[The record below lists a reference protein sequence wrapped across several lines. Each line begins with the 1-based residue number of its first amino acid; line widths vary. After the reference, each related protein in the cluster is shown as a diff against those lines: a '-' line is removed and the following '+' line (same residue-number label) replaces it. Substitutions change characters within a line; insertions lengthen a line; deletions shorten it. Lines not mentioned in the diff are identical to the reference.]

1 MQNKFNENQI
11 NKRNDIKININDI
24 NTFLYKSGFLY
35 TSINELEK
43 LSSLTTKNKN
53 NLLDIFELNDS
64 ITLKEASSKYSEVL
78 KSLKS
83 LLKDENKY
91 NLETL
96 YYQYCEFSEN
106 KIPLNNF
113 LNCLIM
119 LNFILT
125 NFKEILNL
133 EGNANC
139 INEFNLGKKIN
150 IISIDNINVNNE
162 KTSLSHKLDNIYKKI
177 EKKQESKKNI
187 DYKNLII
194 LIFILS
200 LDGKILVDNEP
211 SVLLNLLQKFNLYN
225 KTYISNIHL
234 SIILYIQMEIL
245 VNIYINSNKNKKYS
259 IISNKNQF
267 QDLSRNEPIKNNN
280 FTFTRNNHLAK
291 FNYKT
296 QLLSTNRKLN
306 RNADVNKFNDT
317 DQKNN
322 IYNDNLSNYYLF
334 NDEFD
339 NISDNSDIKIILFQN
354 YLKFFSFYTLAKN
367 KIQLDINLSI
377 ESIPEF
383 IKNCYS
389 NESNKKIFGEIN
401 ENVINELNLDINDI
415 LTRENLYNCFS
426 TIEINDLIIKF
437 FDFKHKS
444 QIEIINFKFIDLIA
458 KCNICYLQ
466 EPVDSLINNKTYKKS
481 KNNKSSDSLT
491 IKELYTQF
499 DILCFN
505 LIFFLKN
512 HEIKKSPKSIII
524 KFNALKCIINRGTK
538 KIQIFFN
545 YSLVKE
551 KTLFHYLR
559 HSSNILILEEKY
571 TDVILIL
578 KEFKQYE
585 STIRLFQNNFRSHQ
599 VSFIFTLLTRLV
611 VNFVIDNKITHR
623 ISILE
628 TKFNNYNPNL
638 QVYIKDE
645 NAKLKN
651 RVIAIK
657 QMIFHP
663 NYGNKFYVLL
673 NYLEELST
681 TWNLIVISD
690 NENDFKLLRTFE
702 DNKIFFFLSID
713 KTNINQNSL
722 DNKASYIS
730 NNENNNETQKSNIGV
745 EYVNV
750 ILFFKNDENIFNK
763 GLSFI
768 EDLASD
774 KDSVLEYKFS
784 LICDRFYLESNVLM
798 EPRMKKNVKIIYSL
812 IDNIFL
818 IAKNIKNENEINEN
832 DENDQDN
839 EYYNYDI
846 FIADSFIAVANYHMY
861 NVEEDQNY
869 SKIIFEFL
877 SILSS
882 CIEAILYILKNKD
895 IYIPKFIYLLR
906 TSKDNY
912 YMFEYK
918 ESNMFIKKVKE
929 FTSLMALN
937 IKDCYPLF
945 CFLSKKTQTKYTIS
959 NDNFYDVF
967 LRLFLNLNKV
977 VETKEKLNEVFL
989 QKIHKN
995 IFYEYYDSFLLI
1007 AFSFEALNFFN
1018 DFLMKNEYLNITK
1031 GEKFDKCYVILTE
1044 DIPQKKKNYEK
1055 LLNNFKDDNNIV
1067 VKKVIVFNFNF
1078 KPSYFFINKKYK
1090 YSYMGFHKAEYLINE
1105 EISQVK
1111 SKIIPDLNINLNIL
1125 HKIFENKC
1133 KSKEEI
1139 NKIVG
1144 RIKLFMTGNDKIN
1157 IFNSNSQTYE
1167 NILEEYIK
1175 EKNKMKAQKV
1185 EMRVYQLTE
1194 EAKNTQNSLQNSKKD
1209 CIIF

>member
-1 MQNKFNENQI
+1 MKKKFNENLI
-11 NKRNDIKININDI
+11 NNRNDVKINISDI
-24 NTFLYKSGFLY
+24 NTFLYKSGFLNK
-35 TSINELEK
+35 SISDMEK
-43 LSSLTTKNKN
+43 LSLLNSNNKN
-53 NLLDIFELNDS
+53 NLLDIFEFNDS
-64 ITLKEASSKYSEVL
+64 ITIKEASSKFSNLL

-83 LLKDENKY
+83 LLKDEIKY
-91 NLETL
+91 NLESL
-96 YYQYCEFSEN
+96 YHQYCEYTEN

-125 NFKEILNL
+125 NFKEMLNL
-133 EGNANC
+133 EENANC
-139 INEFNLGKKIN
+139 INTFKLDQKIN
-150 IISIDNINVNNE
+150 IISIDNLNANNDKE
-162 KTSLSHKLDNIYKKI
+162 SISHKLDNIY
-177 EKKQESKKNI
+177 EKMEKNQESKKNME
-187 DYKNLII
+187 YKYLII
-194 LIFILS
+194 LIFIVS
-200 LDGKILVDNEP
+200 LNGKILVDNEP

-225 KTYISNIHL
+225 KIYISNIHL
-234 SIILYIQMEIL
+234 SLILYIQMEIL
-245 VNIYINSNKNKKYS
+245 VNLYINSNKNKKYS

-267 QDLSRNEPIKNNN
+267 QDLSRNEPIKSNN
-280 FTFTRNNHLAK
+280 FTFTRNTNLAK

-306 RNADVNKFNDT
+306 HGSNMNKLDET
-317 DQKNN
+317 GQKNN
-322 IYNDNLSNYYLF
+322 IYIDNLSNYYLF

-339 NISDNSDIKIILFQN
+339 NISVNNDIKIILFQN
-354 YLKFFSFYTLAKN
+354 YLKFFSFYTLSKN

-377 ESIPEF
+377 ESISEF
-383 IKNCYS
+383 IKNCHS
-389 NESNKKIFGEIN
+389 NESNKKNFDDVK
-401 ENVINELNLDINDI
+401 ENFINELNLNINDI
-415 LTRENLYNCFS
+415 LTRENLSISFS

-444 QIEIINFKFIDLIA
+444 QIEIINFKFIDLIG

-466 EPVDSLINNKTYKKS
+466 EPVDSLINNKVDKKS

-524 KFNALKCIINRGTK
+524 KFNAFKCIINRENK

-545 YSLVKE
+545 YSFVKE

-599 VSFIFTLLTRLV
+599 VSFIFTLLTRLI
-611 VNFVIDNKITHR
+611 VNFVEDNKITHR

-657 QMIFHP
+657 QIIFHQ

-681 TWNLIVISD
+681 IWNLIVISD

-702 DNKIFFFLSID
+702 DNKLFFYLSID
-713 KTNINQNSL
+713 KTGINQNSL
-722 DNKASYIS
+722 DNKASTFS
-730 NNENNNETQKSNIGV
+730 NNENNDGNSKNNVGI

-750 ILFFKNDENIFNK
+750 ILYFKNDENIFNK
-763 GLSFI
+763 GLFFI
-768 EDLASD
+768 ENLASD
-774 KDSVLEYKFS
+774 KDSVLEYKFT

-861 NVEEDQNY
+861 NVEEDNNY

-918 ESNMFIKKVKE
+918 ESNIFIKKVKE
-929 FTSLMALN
+929 FTSLMALD

-989 QKIHKN
+989 HKIHKN
-995 IFYEYYDSFLLI
+995 IFYEYYDSFVLI

-1018 DFLMKNEYLNITK
+1018 DFLMKNEYLNITQ
-1031 GEKFDKCYVILTE
+1031 GEKFDKCYVVLTE
-1044 DIPQKKKNYEK
+1044 DISHKKKNYEI
-1055 LLNNFKDDNNIV
+1055 LLKNFKDDNNII

-1078 KPSYFFINKKYK
+1078 RPSYFFINKKY
-1090 YSYMGFHKAEYLINE
+1090 SYLGFHKAEYLINE

-1125 HKIFENKC
+1125 YKIFESKS
-1133 KSKEEI
+1133 KSKE
-1139 NKIVG
+1139 NTKKIVE
-1144 RIKLFMTGNDKIN
+1144 RIKIFMTGNDKIN
-1157 IFNSNSQTYE
+1157 IYNSNSKAYE

-1194 EAKNTQNSLQNSKKD
+1194 EAKNTQNSLQNNKKD